1 MEEISL
7 DIKRKKELL
16 LLVDSIA
23 KDMRNDNCGNYTP
36 KIINAIEIAK
46 KYNDMKKFEVVL
58 EKLKT
63 TTFGGNSE
71 KEGYANFVDNIV
83 NKKEYKINTLNFEEL
98 EFVFSWV
105 GRIIKTKKSNENYN
119 NKNSNFHNSNKNN
132 NYHDRN
138 SNQINTNKYSKER
151 IKSYSYTKS
160 DSNEG
165 LSSMAEQLMKWKSQ

>member
-1 MEEISL
+1 M
-7 DIKRKKELL
+7 DIERKKELL

-23 KDMRNDNCGNYTP
+23 KDIRNDNCGNYTP

-46 KYNDMKKFEVVL
+46 KYNDMKKFGVVL
-58 EKLKT
+58 EKLKS

-83 NKKEYKINTLNFEEL
+83 NKREYKINTLNFEEL

-105 GRIIKTKKSNENYN
+105 GRIIKTKKSNENYD
-119 NKNSNFHNSNKNN
+119 NKNNNFHDRNKNN

-138 SNQINTNKYSKER
+138 SNKFNKSNTNKYSKEKT
-151 IKSYSYTKS
+151 KSYYSTKS

>member
-1 MEEISL
+1 M
-7 DIKRKKELL
+7 DIERKKELL

-23 KDMRNDNCGNYTP
+23 KDIRNDNCGNYTP

-58 EKLKT
+58 EKLKS

-83 NKKEYKINTLNFEEL
+83 NKREYKINTLNFEEL

-105 GRIIKTKKSNENYN
+105 GRIIKTKKSNGNYD
-119 NKNSNFHNSNKNN
+119 NKNN

-138 SNQINTNKYSKER
+138 SNKFNTNKYSKER
-151 IKSYSYTKS
+151 TKSYSSTKS

-165 LSSMAEQLMKWKSQ
+165 LSSMAEQLMKWKSK

>member
-1 MEEISL
+1 M

-16 LLVDSIA
+16 LLVDSIV

-46 KYNDMKKFEVVL
+46 KYNGMKKFEVVL
-58 EKLKT
+58 EKLKS

-71 KEGYANFVDNIV
+71 KEGYANFVNNIV
-83 NKKEYKINTLNFEEL
+83 NKMEYKINTLNFEEL

-105 GRIIKTKKSNENYN
+105 GRIIKTKKSNENYD
-119 NKNSNFHNSNKNN
+119 NKNSNFDDRNKKNN
-132 NYHDRN
+132 YNEKN
-138 SNQINTNKYSKER
+138 SNTNKYSKEKT
-151 IKSYSYTKS
+151 KSYSSKKS

-165 LSSMAEQLMKWKSQ
+165 LSSMAEQLMKWKSQEENKYIK